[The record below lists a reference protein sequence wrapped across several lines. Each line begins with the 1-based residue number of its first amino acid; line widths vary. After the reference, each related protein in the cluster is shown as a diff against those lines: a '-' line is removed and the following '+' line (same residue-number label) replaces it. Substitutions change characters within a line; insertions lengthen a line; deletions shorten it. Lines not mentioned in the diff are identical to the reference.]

1 MKTDDKIRDK
11 KLQHNIT
18 REVVK
23 MVALSS
29 EKVEKIED
37 LIGVKVLL
45 SN

>member
-1 MKTDDKIRDK
+1 MTTDDKIRDK
-11 KLQHNIT
+11 KLQYNIT

-29 EKVEKIED
+29 EKVEKFED
-37 LIGVKVLL
+37 VIGVKVLL